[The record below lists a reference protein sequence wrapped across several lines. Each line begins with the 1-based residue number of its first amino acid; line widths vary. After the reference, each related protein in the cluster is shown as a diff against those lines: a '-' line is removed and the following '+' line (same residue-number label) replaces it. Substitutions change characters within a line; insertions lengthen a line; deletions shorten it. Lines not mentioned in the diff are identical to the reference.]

1 MNKQRKLLRAK
12 GWFAMSN
19 IFELTDNYKQV
30 YDLISEQGDEQAL
43 IDTLASINDA
53 LEDKADGYASVIKSL
68 QADNSAIDEEIK
80 RLKQRK
86 TSNENGVKRL
96 KDNLKESMELTGK
109 EKFKTAFNSF
119 SISKNAPSKEVL
131 NEKLIPKDY
140 WISQA
145 PKINS
150 KLLLD
155 DLKAGKEVP
164 GAEIKQTRS
173 LRVR

>member
-1 MNKQRKLLRAK
+1 MN
-12 GWFAMSN
+12 N
-19 IFELTDNYKQV
+19 IFELREKYKEV
-30 YDLISEQGDEQAL
+30 YEVIAEQGDEQIL

-53 LEDKADGYASVIKSL
+53 LEDKADGYASVVRSL
-68 QADNSAIDEEIK
+68 EADNRAIDEEIK

-86 TSNENGVKRL
+86 TSNENGIKRL
-96 KDNLKESMELTGK
+96 KENLKETMEYTGK
-109 EKFKTAFNSF
+109 TKFKTAFNSF
-119 SISKNAPSKEVL
+119 SISKNAPSKDVL

-140 WISQA
+140 WVPQE

-155 DLKAGKEVP
+155 DLKSGKEVP
-164 GAEIKQTRS
+164 GAELKQTRS